1 MFPFFDREAIRLVE
15 LLRASLR
22 VYTLIITNFA
32 NQSVTMSS
40 RRTTALLA
48 CLSLYTPLSHS
59 AAISFEQAWQLLQ
72 QENHSLAAQRSN
84 VERYQHLENATDNLN
99 LPSVTLGANYTR
111 LDSNVT
117 VTGKQLFESTGQTL
131 PNLGPTFNALI
142 ANLGDVTSTISERD
156 IFSSSIRA
164 VWPIFTGGR
173 INAAQSAAEGKKQ
186 QAQSELAMET
196 QARFEDLSKYYFSV
210 LLAQDVVATRQLV
223 EQGLLQHRD
232 NALKL
237 EQQGQIARVER
248 LQAQS
253 ALDNAIIERK
263 KAEKSLEIAQTA
275 LTQILNQVSA
285 VEPSDSLFINTNL
298 PNQQLF
304 VDQTLATY
312 PGLALLDAKEKQ
324 ATSLIKAEQGKY
336 YPEVYLY
343 GDYSLHEDDSLA
355 SQMKP
360 DWLVGVGVNI
370 PLIEKTGRSEQVKAA
385 NSAVNQVRYLKAQA
399 KQDLS
404 VLVKKTYLEAQQA
417 QEEVLGL
424 ESSIELAQEN
434 LKLRQK
440 AFSQGLSTS
449 TDVVDAQLY
458 VAKVQTQKAAAS
470 FNYLISL
477 SKLLALSSEMDAFSQ
492 YQHNALTT
500 SGL

>member
-1 MFPFFDREAIRLVE
+1 MP
-15 LLRASLR
+15 LRP
-22 VYTLIITNFA
+22 I
-32 NQSVTMSS
+32 
-40 RRTTALLA
+40 ALMIGFLGIY
-48 CLSLYTPLSHS
+48 SPLSNA
-59 AAISFEQAWQLLQ
+59 AAISFDQAWQVLQ
-72 QENHSLAAQRSN
+72 QENNSLAAQRSN
-84 VERYQHLENATDNLN
+84 VERYEHLQSATDNLD
-99 LPSVTLGANYTR
+99 LPSVTVGANYTR
-111 LDSNVT
+111 LDTDVKVS
-117 VTGKQLFESTGQTL
+117 GSQLFESTGQHL
-131 PNLGPTFNALI
+131 PNLGPVFNQLLAG
-142 ANLGDVTSTISERD
+142 LGGVTSTITERD

-173 INAAQSAAEGKKQ
+173 INAAQSAAEGRKE

-210 LLAQDVVATRQLV
+210 LLAQEVVQTRLLV
-223 EQGLLQHRD
+223 EQGLTKHRD

-248 LQAQS
+248 LQAES
-253 ALDNAIIERK
+253 ALDKAVIERK
-263 KAEKSLEIAQTA
+263 KAEKSLEIAQSA
-275 LTQILNQVSA
+275 LTQILNQTTT
-285 VEPSDSLFINTNL
+285 VEPADSLFINQNL
-298 PNQQLF
+298 PDQGLF
-304 VDQTLATY
+304 IDRTLNTY
-312 PGLALLDAKEKQ
+312 PGLALLEAKEKQ
-324 ATSLIKAEQGKY
+324 ADSLIKAEKGKY

-370 PLIEKTGRSEQVKAA
+370 PLIENSGRSDQVKAA
-385 NSAVNQVRYLKAQA
+385 HSAVSQVRYLKAQA

-404 VLVKKTYLEAQQA
+404 VLVQKTYLEAQQA

-424 ESSIELAQEN
+424 DSSIELANEN
-434 LKLRQK
+434 LNLRQK

-458 VAKVQTQKAAAS
+458 VASVQTQKAAAS

-492 YQHNALTT
+492 YQHNATNI
-500 SGL
+500 SSK